1 MITVRRSDQR
11 GHANYGWLDTYHT
24 FSFNDYY
31 DVNQMG
37 FRTLRVINED
47 RVAPGG
53 EFSTHPHRDMEIIT
67 YILDGELTHKDSMG
81 NGSVIRRGEVQR
93 MSAGSGVM
101 HSEANKSGTAS
112 VHLFQIWI
120 LPDQRG
126 LKPEYEQ
133 IAYTENDR
141 KNRLCLVASPNGAE
155 GSLKIHQNVRLF
167 SSILDAGHQLSYEL
181 PSSRHAW
188 IQVADGELLF
198 GGQQLKAG
206 DGASVSQEESLTI
219 SAVKPT
225 EFLFFD
231 LA

>member
-1 MITVRRSDQR
+1 MITVRRADQR
-11 GHANYGWLDTYHT
+11 GHASYGWLDTYHT
-24 FSFNDYY
+24 FSFSNYY

-53 EFSTHPHRDMEIIT
+53 EFSMHPHRDMEIIT

-93 MSAGSGVM
+93 MSAGTGVM
-101 HSEANKSGTAS
+101 HSEANKSAS
-112 VHLFQIWI
+112 APVHLFQIWI

-133 IAYTENDR
+133 IAYTDDDR
-141 KNRLCLVASPNGAE
+141 KNRLCLVASPDGAQ
-155 GSLKIHQNVRLF
+155 GSLRIHQKALLY
-167 SSILDAGHQLSYEL
+167 SSILDAGQELTYEL
-181 PSSRHAW
+181 APSRHAW
-188 IQVADGELLF
+188 IQLASGELLF
-198 GGQQLKAG
+198 GGQQLNAG
-206 DGASVSQEESLTI
+206 DGASASQENNLTI
-219 SAVKPT
+219 AAVKPT
-225 EFLFFD
+225 EFLLFD